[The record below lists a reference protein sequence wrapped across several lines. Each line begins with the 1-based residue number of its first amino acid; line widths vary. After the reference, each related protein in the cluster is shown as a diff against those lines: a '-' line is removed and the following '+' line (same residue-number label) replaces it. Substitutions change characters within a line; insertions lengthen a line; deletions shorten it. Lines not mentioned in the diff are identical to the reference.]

1 MMIYLLLLNILFGQ
15 KADPPAFKFDYNYGT
30 QNYTQQILN
39 PSLFASKKKFRMGFQ
54 WGGDHRLFNIVI
66 LSILPVILSAAKNP
80 VEISR
85 SLSGAEMNIVFFWN
99 LIFNWFL
106 RCAQNDKFFFNF
118 NNFLTTL

>member
-66 LSILPVILSAAKNP
+66 LSEAKNP

-85 SLSGAEMNIVFFWN
+85 SLSGAEMNIVFF
-99 LIFNWFL
+99 IGIY
-106 RCAQNDKFFFNF
+106 
-118 NNFLTTL
+118 FLTGFFASLRMTTIYFFITSSYLSEI

>member
-1 MMIYLLLLNILFGQ
+1 MMIYLLLLNIVFGQ
-15 KADPPAFKFDYNYGT
+15 KTDPPAFEFNYNYGT
-30 QNYTQQILN
+30 QNYTKQILN
-39 PSLFASKKKFRMGFQ
+39 PSSFASKKKFRMGFQ

-66 LSILPVILSAAKNP
+66 LSEAKNP